1 MWFGGFVLAPY
12 NPGSMDVGL
21 RIFLWLGFC
30 CLDSSTSPTP
40 QIYPAV
46 LLTRDVRL
54 SPPRTTASGS
64 LPPPWSCTVPSR
76 PVRAYLYRYHAVAQ
90 FRVVRSPA
98 SRYNTATHVHLRGGP
113 PIATQ
118 PAAMP
123 RGDRHRDDRGGRGG
137 ARGRGCGRRRN
148 GTSHSLLSFY
158 SLLIVWFF
166 HKQFVSL
173 AACES
178 HSLNHSSLQKIQYK
192 RNYRFGWRR
201 RQTAATSART
211 TRLASCARARVPSTA
226 ATAKAMAWFVWTSVT
241 ERWRKA
247 RAYTATAVVPSRVRT
262 ATVLACNLV
271 SWTVASSSTTTR
283 YIQ

>member
-1 MWFGGFVLAPY
+1 MHVVWGFRSGPIDY

-30 CLDSSTSPTP
+30 CLDLSSSPTP
-40 QIYPAV
+40 QISPAV
-46 LLTRDVRL
+46 LLTRDEMYGSHPLEPTGLRI
-54 SPPRTTASGS
+54 PPT
-64 LPPPWSCTVPSR
+64 PPAP

-166 HKQFVSL
+166 HEQFVSL